1 MTYLILS
8 ILSTFML
15 CNITQA
21 QEIKAF
27 EQDKFYKAEVIEIT
41 KEEENIQ
48 EGFQEFRQKA
58 RVEIKSKE
66 KAGEIVNLEQN
77 VPLQIK
83 EQKKLRVG
91 DKIAINQVGDFY
103 YYVDKYRLPGLALV
117 IFLFALVAVIFGGS
131 QGARS
136 FVSLAISVGILI
148 KFTVPM
154 IVAGHSPLFISLITS
169 IGIAFFALY
178 VSHGFKKRI
187 HIALAGLLISMF
199 LSVIISLLFTKFT
212 LLFGLGSEDAYNLL
226 LGPLENVDFKGI
238 LLGGILIATMGILDD
253 ITTAQA
259 SVIEELHKANPRQN
273 FKQLYS
279 AANSVGQE
287 HISALINTL
296 FLAYAGASLPLFI
309 IMATDNVPSA
319 WIIAN
324 DSYLVEEI
332 VRTIVGSMSLILAVP
347 ITTSLAA
354 YYYSRES
361 FDSKNFK
368 A

>member
-1 MTYLILS
+1 MKKLITYLTLTILAAIS
-8 ILSTFML
+8 FASLA
-15 CNITQA
+15 QA
-21 QEIKAF
+21 QEIKTF
-27 EQDKFYKAEVIEIT
+27 SKDKFFKAEVVEIT
-41 KEEENIQ
+41 EENDNIQ
-48 EGFQEFRQKA
+48 EGYSEFSQTAK
-58 RVEIKSKE
+58 VQIKSK
-66 KAGEIVNLEQN
+66 ASNNEIVEIQHN
-77 VPLQIK
+77 VPLDIK
-83 EQKKLRVG
+83 EQKALRVG
-91 DKIAINQVGDFY
+91 DKIAINQVGDSY
-103 YYVDKYRLPGLALV
+103 YYVDKYRLPGLILV
-117 IFLFALVAVIFGGS
+117 IFLFALVSVIFGGS

-136 FVSLAISVGILI
+136 FISLAISVAILI

-154 IVAGHSPLFISLITS
+154 IVAGHSPLLISLITS
-169 IGIAFFALY
+169 VAIAFFALY

-187 HIALAGLLISMF
+187 HIALAGLLIAMV
-199 LSVIISLLFTKFT
+199 LSVLISLLFTKIT

-226 LGPLENVDFKGI
+226 LGPLDNVDFKGI
-238 LLGGILIATMGILDD
+238 LLGGILISTMGILDD

-273 FKQLYS
+273 FKQLYT

-354 YYYSRES
+354 YYYSKE
-361 FDSKNFK
+361 N
-368 A
+368 

>member
-1 MTYLILS
+1 MKKLLTYLTLFILAL
-8 ILSTFML
+8 LSFASL
-15 CNITQA
+15 TQA
-21 QEIKAF
+21 QEIKTF
-27 EQDKFYKAEVIEIT
+27 SKDKFYKAEVIEIT
-41 KEEENIQ
+41 EEIENIQ
-48 EGFQEFRQKA
+48 EGYSEFSQSAK
-58 RVEIKSKE
+58 VQLKSKE
-66 KAGEIVNLEQN
+66 KNEEIVELQHN
-77 VPLQIK
+77 VPLDIK

-91 DKIAINQVGDFY
+91 DKIAVNQVGDYY
-103 YYVDKYRLPGLALV
+103 YYVDKYRLPGLFLV
-117 IFLFALVAVIFGGS
+117 IFLFALVSVIFGGA

-136 FVSLAISVGILI
+136 FISLAISIAILI

-154 IVAGHSPLFISLITS
+154 IVAGHSPLLISLITS
-169 IGIAFFALY
+169 VAIAVFALY

-187 HIALAGLLISMF
+187 HIALAGLLIAMF
-199 LSVIISLLFTKFT
+199 LSVLIALLFTKIT

-238 LLGGILIATMGILDD
+238 LLGGILISTMGILDD

-259 SVIEELHKANPRQN
+259 SVIEELHKANPRQD

-309 IMATDNVPSA
+309 IMATDNIPSA
-319 WIIAN
+319 WVIAN

-332 VRTIVGSMSLILAVP
+332 VRTVVGSMSLILGYKK
-347 ITTSLAA
+347 IFDNLE
-354 YYYSRES
+354 YYC
-361 FDSKNFK
+361 
-368 A
+368 